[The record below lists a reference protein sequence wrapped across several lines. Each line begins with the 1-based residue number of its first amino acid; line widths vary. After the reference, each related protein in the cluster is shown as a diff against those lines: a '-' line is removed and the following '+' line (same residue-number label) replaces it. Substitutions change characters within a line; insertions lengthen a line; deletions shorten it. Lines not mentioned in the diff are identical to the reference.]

1 MFAWRTGK
9 KRKFLRSGKSNMN
22 SHYKSV
28 QGIFPTQGLNPCL
41 LHCRQII
48 YNLSYQGRLRCI
60 SSFNSVAQLCP
71 TLCDP
76 MNCSMLGL
84 PVHHQLPESTQTYV
98 HWVGEAIQPS
108 HPLSSPSAPASIFSS
123 IRVFSNESALHI
135 RWPKYWSF
143 SFNISTSNEY
153 PGKSF
158 RMDWLDLLAVQGT
171 LKSLLQHHSSK
182 GSILQCSVFFIVQL
196 SHPYMTTGKTT
207 ALTRQTF
214 ANKVMSLLFN
224 MLSMLVITFLQGVSV
239 F

>member
-28 QGIFPTQGLNPCL
+28 QGIFPTQGLNLCL

-60 SSFNSVAQLCP
+60 NSFNSVAQLCP

-108 HPLSSPSAPASIFSS
+108 HPVSSPFPPALNFSQHQDIFKWVSS
-123 IRVFSNESALHI
+123 SHQVAKVLEFQHQ
-135 RWPKYWSF
+135 SF
-143 SFNISTSNEY
+143 QWI
-153 PGKSF
+153 F
-158 RMDWLDLLAVQGT
+158 RIDLL
-171 LKSLLQHHSSK
+171 
-182 GSILQCSVFFIVQL
+182 
-196 SHPYMTTGKTT
+196 
-207 ALTRQTF
+207 
-214 ANKVMSLLFN
+214 
-224 MLSMLVITFLQGVSV
+224 
-239 F
+239 